1 MSGSMFEP
9 GAGPERPA
17 GFIGKGFSCPE
28 STTGLAVATEE
39 ACAVATFGRSTED
52 TSLLC

>member
-9 GAGPERPA
+9 GAGPERPV
-17 GFIGKGFSCPE
+17 GFIGKGFSCSE
-28 STTGLAVATEE
+28 STIGLAVATEE
-39 ACAVATFGRSTED
+39 AYGVAVFGRSTED